1 MGSACGV
8 VRKPEAPERQVVMPL
23 RKVLYKHLPTLTE
36 MKRARIGPFFLLD
49 FLLSQPKYA
58 HRLEK
63 WNMMIDCSAEDD
75 FPLESFIS
83 EDPAKKKLFR
93 KRLLKGPPPQYRW
106 PAWTAIRELSYR
118 VNEKDYED
126 LPRAK
131 AEIEEQI
138 SKDLGRT
145 FPKEAYF
152 NLEALGALGQD
163 SLFRLLSKLAG
174 KYPNIGYCQGM
185 NFVAGFLLLVSGGN
199 EVEVFYLFE
208 DLLLESKLAG
218 LYSMGF
224 PYLRKLQYLFKRCL
238 VHSQPSLS
246 QHFEQNGLSDDSWVI
261 KWMLSLYTAVLPM
274 PLVLRVWDH
283 FLAVGV
289 KVVLK
294 VGLTLLREFQQQ
306 MMQMDIEQLGEFMRA
321 LDGLEIQPEGFM
333 DKAKRYRLSD
343 KRLQEFESQYR
354 PEPPIYHSVPDAQEP
369 KSRPHSRPVS
379 PLGPSISTRLP
390 PIPSVARLEP
400 IRMREHPVAAS
411 KVPVL
416 PKIHAGRRLI
426 TLEQGSEYEGDEEDA
441 GQEPLDARMV
451 LEDLL
456 RERSNASMISLNS
469 ISNLPRKGTPELD
482 KHIHFING
490 LPL

>member
-1 MGSACGV
+1 
-8 VRKPEAPERQVVMPL
+8 MPL

-49 FLLSQPKYA
+49 FLLRQPKYA
-58 HRLEK
+58 ERLEK

-118 VNEKDYED
+118 INEKDYED

-131 AEIEEQI
+131 AEVEEQI
-138 SKDLGRT
+138 GKDIGRT

-152 NLEALGALGQD
+152 NLEELGAMGQD
-163 SLFRLLSKLAG
+163 SLFRLLSKMAG

-199 EVEVFYLFE
+199 EVEVFYMLE

-218 LYSMGF
+218 LYSSGL
-224 PYLRKLQYLFKRCL
+224 PYLRKLQYLFKRSL
-238 VHSQPSLS
+238 IHSQPSLNE
-246 QHFEQNGLSDDSWVI
+246 HFDKNGLSDDSWVI
-261 KWMLSLYTAVLPM
+261 KWLLSLYTAVLPM

-283 FLAVGV
+283 FLAVGM
-289 KVVLK
+289 KVVFK

-306 MMQMDIEQLGEFMRA
+306 MMQMDIGQLCEFLRA
-321 LDGLEIQPEGFM
+321 LDALEIPTEAFM

-343 KRLQEFESQYR
+343 KRLKEFENEYR
-354 PEPPIYHSVPDAQEP
+354 PEPQIYQSVRDAPEP
-369 KSRPHSRPVS
+369 RPPTPRSRPIS
-379 PLGPSISTRLP
+379 PPGPSISTRLP
-390 PIPSVARLEP
+390 KIPSYARLEP
-400 IRMREHPVAAS
+400 IRMREQPVAAS

-416 PKIHAGRRLI
+416 PKIHRGRRQL
-426 TLEQGSEYEGDEEDA
+426 TLEAGSEYEGDDEDA
-441 GQEPLDARMV
+441 LQEPLDARMV

-456 RERSNASMISLNS
+456 REKSNASVISLNS
-469 ISNLPRKGTPELD
+469 ISNLPRKRTPELD
-482 KHIHFING
+482 RHIQFING